1 MRVDVMVDIETL
13 GKSSHSTIF
22 QISAIAF
29 DMEDG
34 GTYSEFNQIAD
45 IEQNKLPLHV
55 DGSTLKWWLDTDAD
69 LLRKLLH
76 KGNLSS
82 YDILYN
88 FKMWLLV
95 LQEEYGKENVF
106 LWGNGII
113 FDNKMIQHQLDS
125 IGEEYPIY
133 YRNDRDVRTLME
145 LACKKTGMTEK
156 QVKSQV
162 DTTGL
167 TPHDAYD
174 DVVRQIRQVRH
185 YYKLIVQS

>member
-55 DGSTLKWWLDTDAD
+55 DGSTLKWWLDTDAG

-106 LWGNGII
+106 LWGKRSIM
-113 FDNKMIQHQLDS
+113 DNNMILHHLYFIVD
-125 IGEEYPIY
+125 EYTINY
-133 YRNDRDVRTLME
+133 E
-145 LACKKTGMTEK
+145 
-156 QVKSQV
+156 
-162 DTTGL
+162 
-167 TPHDAYD
+167 
-174 DVVRQIRQVRH
+174 
-185 YYKLIVQS
+185 